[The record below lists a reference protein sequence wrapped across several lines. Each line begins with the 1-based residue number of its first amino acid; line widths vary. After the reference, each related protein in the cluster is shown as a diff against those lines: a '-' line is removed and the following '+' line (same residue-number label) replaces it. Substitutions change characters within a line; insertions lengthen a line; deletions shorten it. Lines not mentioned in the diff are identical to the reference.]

1 MRLYSHKATITAL
14 ASIDAL
20 INRVDSV
27 KTLRVTH
34 FAKFKEFL
42 TGDEEFETLDNVE
55 YVK

>member
-1 MRLYSHKATITAL
+1 MRLDSQGRAITAL
-14 ASIDAL
+14 TSIDPL
-20 INRVDSV
+20 TNRVDSV